1 MSSQLFVTW
10 FDVAGHQHLKN
21 CFLAPWLLPWIYP
34 WDLPCISYSLLVPW
48 VLPCWH
54 PWVLPC
60 HLDTLGVQ
68 CTLNIL
74 VPLIYQQFR
83 SDFIIAALTP
93 LLSPT
98 LPRCLLFCPP
108 YNLQFAQIS
117 ASHTK
122 FCWPRSKIKGTILAI
137 GHWPEM
143 AKIRDE
149 PRKII
154 PTSETENISQDK
166 YLLYFYKLWVF
177 IYFKWLSDRPQSASF
192 WVQTTFLFY
201 STDKIP
207 WNHHSPLISIT
218 GLKRE
223 SGFYFFENVICT
235 NCECSSIW
243 SDNLIDHNQPHSG

>member
-1 MSSQLFVTW
+1 MDNAVSQVEKGRAVLDPGILTSCW
-10 FDVAGHQHLKN
+10 KGHD
-21 CFLAPWLLPWIYP
+21 AP
-34 WDLPCISYSLLVPW
+34 
-48 VLPCWH
+48 
-54 PWVLPC
+54 
-60 HLDTLGVQ
+60 
-68 CTLNIL
+68 
-74 VPLIYQQFR
+74 
-83 SDFIIAALTP
+83 
-93 LLSPT
+93 SP
-98 LPRCLLFCPP
+98 PAFCSVPP

-117 ASHTK
+117 AGPTK
-122 FCWPRSKIKGTILAI
+122 FCWPQSKIKGTILAI

-223 SGFYFFENVICT
+223 SGFYFFENVIIT
-235 NCECSSIW
+235 GRW
-243 SDNLIDHNQPHSG
+243 SRNWSGLR

>member
-1 MSSQLFVTW
+1 MAFAMDISMGFTMHIILTFGSMGFAMLTSMGFAMPSWHSWCTMYTEHFSSLDLSTVSKWLHHFCSHPPPLPHSPQLHF
-10 FDVAGHQHLKN
+10 
-21 CFLAPWLLPWIYP
+21 
-34 WDLPCISYSLLVPW
+34 
-48 VLPCWH
+48 
-54 PWVLPC
+54 
-60 HLDTLGVQ
+60 
-68 CTLNIL
+68 
-74 VPLIYQQFR
+74 
-83 SDFIIAALTP
+83 
-93 LLSPT
+93 LLSP
-98 LPRCLLFCPP
+98 
-108 YNLQFAQIS
+108 LQFAICSNFGQ
-117 ASHTK
+117 SHQVSLTTVQ
-122 FCWPRSKIKGTILAI
+122 IKGTILAI

-192 WVQTTFLFY
+192 WVKATFLFY

-223 SGFYFFENVICT
+223 SGFYFFENGICT

-243 SDNLIDHNQPHSG
+243 GDDLIDHNQPHSG